1 MANYHDIK
9 YNVDYAGKAGSLIPI
24 STFTSDGSDATASFT
39 SGIDSTYD
47 EYWFI
52 FNDIHGQTDDKDLTF
67 QVSTNGGSSYGIAVT
82 STHHRTYQGEGDT
95 PTGWGYETSGDL
107 NQSTSFQQ
115 VLQDIGSDNDES
127 GAGVLRLYNPSGTTF
142 AKHFLMEG
150 IRVWS
155 QPGAAHQFIGGY
167 FTTTSAIN
175 AVQFK
180 MQSGEIQGGTI
191 QLFGIH

>member
-67 QVSTNGGSSYGIAVT
+67 QG
-82 STHHRTYQGEGDT
+82 
-95 PTGWGYETSGDL
+95 GDL
-107 NQSTSFQQ
+107 NLIHGSKQFLSKSIFQIKQEKDNTIKDEKIIFLKIVST
-115 VLQDIGSDNDES
+115 VIKTGMNIIGVET
-127 GAGVLRLYNPSGTTF
+127 P
-142 AKHFLMEG
+142 E
-150 IRVWS
+150 
-155 QPGAAHQFIGGY
+155 
-167 FTTTSAIN
+167 
-175 AVQFK
+175 K
-180 MQSGEIQGGTI
+180 M
-191 QLFGIH
+191 